1 LERITVFRPHKAGDR
16 YWELI
21 EPYWLPL
28 NDTWS
33 RGVATLWEFKACVAD
48 FRVGLLI
55 AAYAVVVSPPIQAIV
70 VRHDVDDIAFLEF
83 AQRFPAVA
91 SVRCADRSCGLGAE
105 STLIDPRW
113 LLTAAHVATTLRR
126 GDTAEIGGAAYPIE
140 RVVLHPE
147 WQSEADIHVDI
158 ALVKLAQPVADIA
171 PVPLYSGTDEVGM
184 LAVFVG
190 RGGTGTGLTGP
201 VTEDL
206 RLRAA
211 TNRVESVVGD
221 SLLRFRFDSPG
232 EPDVTELEGIS
243 GPGDSGGPAFVE
255 RDGALYVIGVG
266 VGQNARPANGKRG
279 HYKVLELYTR
289 VSAFA
294 GWVRNT
300 LAEAEQRD

>member
-1 LERITVFRPHKAGDR
+1 M
-16 YWELI
+16 
-21 EPYWLPL
+21 
-28 NDTWS
+28 
-33 RGVATLWEFKACVAD
+33 GVKMRLFAFGALT
-48 FRVGLLI
+48 
-55 AAYAVVVSPPIQAIV
+55 AAYVLVGTSAVEAIV
-70 VRHDVDDIAFLEF
+70 VRHDVEDTAFLEY
-83 AQRFPAVA
+83 AKRFPAVA
-91 SVRCADRSCGLGAE
+91 AVRCAGGSCGLGAE

-113 LLTAAHVATTLRR
+113 LLTAAHVATDLRR
-126 GDTAEIGGAAYPIE
+126 GDTAEIGGTVYSIE
-140 RVVLHPE
+140 RVVRHPD
-147 WQSEADIHVDI
+147 WQSEADVHVDI
-158 ALVKLAQPVADIA
+158 ALVELARPVAGVA

-201 VTEDL
+201 VTEDQ

-243 GPGDSGGPAFVE
+243 GPGDSGGPAFIE
-255 RDGALYVIGVG
+255 RDGALYLIGVG

-294 GWVRNT
+294 AWVRAT
-300 LAEAEQRD
+300 LSEAEKPD